1 MASTV
6 YRRQSMAQLY
16 EKLRAQ
22 DDDDDMAWL
31 AQYSPDEK
39 FDEPYVPPVPSPPS
53 LSTISSASPI
63 SSYSSPSSISD
74 PAFDSESSDDHF
86 DFDSDSDVD
95 PEPLSLDLPTATFD
109 SSSRSPLILYVSSHI
124 PLCSMHLRYQQSTP

>member
-31 AQYSPDEK
+31 AQYSPDDK
-39 FDEPYVPPVPSPPS
+39 FDEPYVPVTPSPPS
-53 LSTISSASPI
+53 LSTISSVSPA
-63 SSYSSPSSISD
+63 SSYSSAPSMSD
-74 PAFDSESSDDHF
+74 PSFDSESSDDHF
-86 DFDSDSDVD
+86 DFNSDSDVD
-95 PEPLSLDLPTATFD
+95 HEPLSLDLPCTTFD
-109 SSSRSPLILYVSSHI
+109 SSSPSPLILYGRF
-124 PLCSMHLRYQQSTP
+124 CTPFVQCI

>member
-22 DDDDDMAWL
+22 GDDDDMAWL
-31 AQYSPDEK
+31 AQYSPDDK
-39 FDEPYVPPVPSPPS
+39 FDEPYVPAARSPPA
-53 LSTISSASPI
+53 LSTISSASPA

-74 PAFDSESSDDHF
+74 PGFDTESSDDHF

-95 PEPLSLDLPTATFD
+95 PEPLSLDLPCTTFD
-109 SSSRSPLILYVSSHI
+109 TPSCSPLILYASSRI
-124 PLCSMHLRYQQSTP
+124 SLSSMHLTG

>member
-1 MASTV
+1 MASTL

-31 AQYSPDEK
+31 AQYSPDDK

-53 LSTISSASPI
+53 LSTISSVSPI

-74 PAFDSESSDDHF
+74 PTFDMDSGDEF
-86 DFDSDSDVD
+86 FGFDSDSDVD
-95 PEPLSLDLPTATFD
+95 PRPFLPYAEVDTSLG
-109 SSSRSPLILYVSSHI
+109 SPLILYVSPPSFFV
-124 PLCSMHLRYQQSTP
+124 RRV